1 MLTISN
7 IEKTGLFIFSLLK
20 KPGAGAGRAD
30 SLVFA
35 AGRVVSERFVLGCHT
50 MTHREGDCLFPF

>member
-1 MLTISN
+1 MFYFFFT
-7 IEKTGLFIFSLLK
+7 K

-30 SLVFA
+30 SLVSA

-50 MTHREGDCLFPF
+50 MTHRDGDCLFPF